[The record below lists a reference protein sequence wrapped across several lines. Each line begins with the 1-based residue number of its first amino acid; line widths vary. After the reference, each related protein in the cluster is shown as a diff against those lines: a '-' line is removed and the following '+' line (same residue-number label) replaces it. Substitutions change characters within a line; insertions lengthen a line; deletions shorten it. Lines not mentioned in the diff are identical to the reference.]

1 MAADLAITG
10 KLGLACRPGDRR
22 PGGAVERGRIGLPRQ
37 KRHAREVSDR
47 VCVFYA
53 GKIEEREPPDQIFSS
68 LKKERTKQFLSAV
81 LEAG

>member
-1 MAADLAITG
+1 MPAGQAIG
-10 KLGLACRPGDRR
+10 ARPA
-22 PGGAVERGRIGLPRQ
+22 PSNEGRVGLPHQ

-53 GKIEEREPPDQIFSS
+53 GKIEEQGPPDQIFSS
-68 LKKERTKQFLSAV
+68 PKKERTKQFLSAV